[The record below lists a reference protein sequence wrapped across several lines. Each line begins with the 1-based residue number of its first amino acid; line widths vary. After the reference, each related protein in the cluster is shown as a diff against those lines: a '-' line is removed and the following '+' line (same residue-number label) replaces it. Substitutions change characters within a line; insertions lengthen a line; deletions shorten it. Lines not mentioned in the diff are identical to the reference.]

1 MRYFDEGI
9 AVLWRE
15 RNGEGKTELSVARIE
30 VARDGIHENTSSF
43 TPHFSR
49 TRNILQCR
57 IERSQSVRRAVQPIP
72 YALPPRLL
80 VRQLDQRGPQ
90 PPCAEMVLERLP
102 VEPVG
107 LHDATL
113 PQQLVDSLE
122 DQFPLR
128 REAENVLANHLARLD
143 RLSDEVQDPRQL
155 QTHRVRAVLRRELR
169 AAH

>member
-1 MRYFDEGI
+1 
-9 AVLWRE
+9 
-15 RNGEGKTELSVARIE
+15 
-30 VARDGIHENTSSF
+30 
-43 TPHFSR
+43 
-49 TRNILQCR
+49 
-57 IERSQSVRRAVQPIP
+57 
-72 YALPPRLL
+72 
-80 VRQLDQRGPQ
+80 
-90 PPCAEMVLERLP
+90 MVLERLP

-143 RLSDEVQDPRQL
+143 RLSDEVQNPRQL
-155 QTHRVRAVLRRELR
+155 QAHRVRAVLRRELR